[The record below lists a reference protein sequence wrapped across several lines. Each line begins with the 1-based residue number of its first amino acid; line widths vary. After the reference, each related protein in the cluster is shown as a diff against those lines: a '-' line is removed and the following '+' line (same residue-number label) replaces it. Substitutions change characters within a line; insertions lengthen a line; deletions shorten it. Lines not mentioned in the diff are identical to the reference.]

1 MNIETV
7 TVDGFNKMIVTG
19 LIKSAEDSAVF
30 KDAMT
35 KLLDTQSKTL
45 SIHIQDS
52 FIVTSSII
60 GSLLKVVNVDKAKI
74 TLFVTEDLYSLLQQ
88 LNLIEMLNVRKA

>member
-1 MNIETV
+1 MKIEKV
-7 TVDGFNKMIVTG
+7 TNNGSNKMIVTG
-19 LIKSAEDSAVF
+19 LIKSAEDSAFF
-30 KDAMT
+30 KEEMIR
-35 KLLDTQSKTL
+35 LLDTQSKTL

-60 GSLLKVVNVDKAKI
+60 GSLLKAVNVDKAKI

-88 LNLIEMLNVRKA
+88 LNLIEMLNVKKA